1 VRDAVDAYLQLAER
15 LPDEQFVGQAFNFGT
30 ETPMS
35 VIDLVR
41 RILALM
47 GKSHLEPRI
56 LNEASHE
63 IPQQYLD
70 CAKARRMMGWHPSFT
85 MDEGLREAIEWYRER
100 LTRTDWRSGVE
111 DPIGVA

>member
-1 VRDAVDAYLQLAER
+1 
-15 LPDEQFVGQAFNFGT
+15 
-30 ETPMS
+30 MS

-47 GKSHLEPRI
+47 GKPHLEPRI

-100 LTRTDWRSGVE
+100 LG
-111 DPIGVA
+111 PIGADRRLVNAEGLSATEHASF